1 MARDPMLPP
10 YRSDMRVTVPFRV
23 MPPEAPDP
31 RPTVEQLYREAIVY
45 VAEQYVGTREIGV
58 NAGPVVERMLRL
70 VGLRRGQPWC
80 AAAVAT
86 ILHEA
91 AANLGLV
98 STCPTGLLAASATKL
113 WRFALR
119 HPDLATA
126 ITDPALVMPG
136 DVGVRV
142 ATSKLHR
149 VEGVRERGSLTS
161 GHTWIC
167 TSGPLDAHG
176 AHATAEGN
184 TSPQGS
190 RDGQGFFLRRNPGYS
205 DPRFVGVVRFVARPK
220 AA

>member
-1 MARDPMLPP
+1 MAREPVPP
-10 YRSDMRVTVPFRV
+10 YRSDLRVTVPFRV
-23 MPPEAPDP
+23 MPLEAPDP
-31 RPTVEQLYREAIVY
+31 RDTVEALYSDAIVY
-45 VAEQYVGTREIGV
+45 VAESYVGEREVGR
-58 NAGPVVERMLRL
+58 NGGPVVERMLRF
-70 VGLRRGQPWC
+70 VGLRRGEPWC

-91 AANLGLV
+91 AGNLGLV

-119 HPDLATA
+119 NPDLATA

-142 ATSKLHR
+142 ATAKLHR
-149 VEGVRERGSLTS
+149 VEDVRELGSRVS

-184 TSPQGS
+184 TSPQGG
-190 RDGQGFFLRRNPGYS
+190 REGQGFYLRRSPGYG
-205 DPRFVGVVRFVARPK
+205 DPRFVGAVRFEARPK